1 MKRQLFLFHAKRG
14 HGECISELKKGD
26 IYQYEC
32 QVEKVFLNN
41 YAFLKK
47 DESRSSYAYE
57 MIRYFHEDYYF
68 IKKLWAKILR
78 LDLNDD
84 YMFIYLVD
92 NLYFLLKYNMEFSW
106 EKRISNLLKKFLNKD
121 SFSISENNS
130 ISAIL
135 SVIYDLKLDISVEE
149 IVNYHFYLHKDS
161 NLDLSSI
168 NYFYGKSLKTSCN
181 RTMKMSFESMCLS
194 EIIDYLKKNPDLGY
208 ETVLISHH
216 ICDGDIPQLIEVLL
230 DSNLASNVHNRIL
243 EIIFYSGKCSVEDV
257 DDLLK
262 YTNNCKSIENKILVY
277 DIILNV
283 KSKRLFKRL
292 ISKELEDSLYV
303 MLVLNNY
310 DISFYDE
317 IHKRI
322 HKLRIDY
329 SDNSM
334 WFEIEYE
341 LIRYF
346 NRRNVDLRLLNEI
359 RFFLKYG
366 LCSSTRLQLVLI
378 LKKYDMLTPSDIEDL
393 KYDANCDIRHLFE
406 RKHQK

>member
-92 NLYFLLKYNMEFSW
+92 NLYFLLKYNKEFSL

-149 IVNYHFYLHKDS
+149 IVNYHFYLHKES
-161 NLDLSSI
+161 NIELSRI
-168 NYFYGKSLKTSCN
+168 NFFYGK
-181 RTMKMSFESMCLS
+181 
-194 EIIDYLKKNPDLGY
+194 
-208 ETVLISHH
+208 
-216 ICDGDIPQLIEVLL
+216 
-230 DSNLASNVHNRIL
+230 
-243 EIIFYSGKCSVEDV
+243 
-257 DDLLK
+257 
-262 YTNNCKSIENKILVY
+262 
-277 DIILNV
+277 
-283 KSKRLFKRL
+283 
-292 ISKELEDSLYV
+292 
-303 MLVLNNY
+303 
-310 DISFYDE
+310 
-317 IHKRI
+317 
-322 HKLRIDY
+322 
-329 SDNSM
+329 
-334 WFEIEYE
+334 
-341 LIRYF
+341 
-346 NRRNVDLRLLNEI
+346 
-359 RFFLKYG
+359 
-366 LCSSTRLQLVLI
+366 
-378 LKKYDMLTPSDIEDL
+378 
-393 KYDANCDIRHLFE
+393 
-406 RKHQK
+406 

>member
-1 MKRQLFLFHAKRG
+1 
-14 HGECISELKKGD
+14 
-26 IYQYEC
+26 
-32 QVEKVFLNN
+32 
-41 YAFLKK
+41 
-47 DESRSSYAYE
+47 
-57 MIRYFHEDYYF
+57 MITF
-68 IKKLWAKILR
+68 ILLST
-78 LDLNDD
+78 
-84 YMFIYLVD
+84 
-92 NLYFLLKYNMEFSW
+92 YFLLKYNKEFSW
-106 EKRISNLLKKFLNKD
+106 EKRISNLLKKVLNKD

-135 SVIYDLKLDISVEE
+135 SLIYDLKLDISVEE

-168 NYFYGKSLKTSCN
+168 NCFYGKSLKTSCN
-181 RTMKMSFESMCLS
+181 RTMKMSFESMRLS

-208 ETVLISHH
+208 ETILISHH
-216 ICDGDIPQLIEVLL
+216 ISDGDIPQLIEVLL
-230 DSNLASNVHNRIL
+230 DSNLASNVHNKIL

-303 MLVLNNY
+303 MLALSNY
-310 DISFYDE
+310 VNEYYDE

-322 HKLRIDY
+322 RRLKINYKD
-329 SDNSM
+329 DSM
-334 WFEIEYE
+334 WFEVESE

-346 NRRNVDLRLLNEI
+346 KRRKIDLRLLEDV
-359 RFFLKYG
+359 RYFLKYG

-406 RKHQK
+406 CKHQK